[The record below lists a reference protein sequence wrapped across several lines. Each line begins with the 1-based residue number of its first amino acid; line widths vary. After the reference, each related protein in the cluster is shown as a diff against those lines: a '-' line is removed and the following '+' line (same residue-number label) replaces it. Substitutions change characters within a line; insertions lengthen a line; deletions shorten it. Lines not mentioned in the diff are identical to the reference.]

1 MAKPKQTTVDQAPE
15 PRAGERR
22 SVAGGIRRAAGD
34 AIGFF
39 RDTRHELKRIRWPGR
54 REVVN
59 FTAAALL
66 TCFAMALLVWA
77 FDLGVSK
84 LLSLIGLV

>member
-1 MAKPKQTTVDQAPE
+1 MAE
-15 PRAGERR
+15 PRPGGLRAAVE
-22 SVAGGIRRAAGD
+22 GIRRAARD
-34 AIGFF
+34 FTGFF
-39 RDTRHELKRIRWPGR
+39 RDTRHEMKRIRWPGR

-66 TCFAMALLVWA
+66 TCFAMALLVWV